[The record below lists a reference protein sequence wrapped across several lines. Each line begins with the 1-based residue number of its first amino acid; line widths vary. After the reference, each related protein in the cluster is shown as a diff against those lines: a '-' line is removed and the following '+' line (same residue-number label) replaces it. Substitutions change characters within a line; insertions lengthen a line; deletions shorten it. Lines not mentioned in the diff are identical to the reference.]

1 MTTIKNIT
9 WLDNGLWE
17 YYTQELDRILCGTV
31 GPDEHKELVAM
42 YSHYNH
48 EKKIFPIQLQ
58 EYINAYLKE
67 NSLDLSS
74 IAFEK
79 KDQYFNLILIVC
91 VRWKESRGEN
101 RTNAIGLISNLFD
114 VNAGSIF
121 KIYDECKE
129 KADEYISVMP
139 NMREI
144 SNFLDKN
151 KS

>member
-1 MTTIKNIT
+1 MNTIKNIA

-31 GPDEHKELVAM
+31 GPDEHKELAAI
-42 YSHYNH
+42 YSHYDH
-48 EKKIFPIQLQ
+48 EKKVLPIQLQ

-74 IAFEK
+74 VAFEK
-79 KDQYFNLILIVC
+79 KDQYFNLILVVC

-114 VNAGSIF
+114 VDAESIF

>member
-1 MTTIKNIT
+1 MNIIKNIA

-17 YYTQELDRILCGTV
+17 YYTEELDRILCGTV
-31 GPDEHKELVAM
+31 RPDDHKELVAI

-48 EKKIFPIQLQ
+48 EKKVLPIQLQ
-58 EYINAYLKE
+58 EYINLYLKE

-74 IAFEK
+74 EVFDK
-79 KDQYFNLILIVC
+79 KNEYFNLILIVC

-101 RTNAIGLISNLFD
+101 RTNAMGLISNLFNTD
-114 VNAGSIF
+114 AESIF
-121 KIYDECKE
+121 KIYDKYKE
-129 KADEYISVMP
+129 KADQYISVMP

>member
-1 MTTIKNIT
+1 MNTIKNIA

-31 GPDEHKELVAM
+31 GPDEHKELAAI
-42 YSHYNH
+42 YSHYDH
-48 EKKIFPIQLQ
+48 EKKVFPIQLQ

-67 NSLDLSS
+67 NSLGFSS
-74 IAFEK
+74 VAFEK

>member
-1 MTTIKNIT
+1 MNTIKNT
-9 WLDNGLWE
+9 AWLDNGLWE

-31 GPDEHKELVAM
+31 GPDEHKELVAI
-42 YSHYNH
+42 YSHYDH
-48 EKKIFPIQLQ
+48 EKKVLPIQLQ

-74 IAFEK
+74 VAFEK
-79 KDQYFNLILIVC
+79 KDQYFNLILVVC

-114 VNAGSIF
+114 VDAESIF

>member
-48 EKKIFPIQLQ
+48 EKKVLPIQLQ
-58 EYINAYLKE
+58 EYINVFLKE

-74 IAFEK
+74 VTFEK
-79 KDQYFNLILIVC
+79 KDEYFNLILVVC
-91 VRWKESRGEN
+91 VRWKESYGDN
-101 RTNAIGLISNLFD
+101 RTNAIGLIANLFN
-114 VNAGSIF
+114 VSAEAIF

-129 KADEYISVMP
+129 EADQYISIMP

-144 SNFLDKN
+144 SDFLN
-151 KS
+151 KSQS

>member
-1 MTTIKNIT
+1 MNTIKNIA

-31 GPDEHKELVAM
+31 GPDEHKELAAI
-42 YSHYNH
+42 YSHYDH
-48 EKKIFPIQLQ
+48 EKKVLPIQLQ

-114 VNAGSIF
+114 VDAGSIF

>member
-1 MTTIKNIT
+1 MNTIKNT
-9 WLDNGLWE
+9 AWLDNGLWE

-31 GPDEHKELVAM
+31 GPDEHKELAAI
-42 YSHYNH
+42 YSHYDH
-48 EKKIFPIQLQ
+48 EKKVLPIQLQ

-74 IAFEK
+74 VAFEK

-114 VNAGSIF
+114 VNAESIF

>member
-1 MTTIKNIT
+1 MNTIKNIA

-31 GPDEHKELVAM
+31 GPDEHKELVAI
-42 YSHYNH
+42 YSHYDH
-48 EKKIFPIQLQ
+48 EKKVLPIQLQ

-67 NSLDLSS
+67 NSLDFSS
-74 IAFEK
+74 VAFEK

-101 RTNAIGLISNLFD
+101 RTNAIGIISSLFD
-114 VNAGSIF
+114 VDAESIF

>member
-1 MTTIKNIT
+1 MINIHNIT

-42 YSHYNH
+42 YSHYYH

-58 EYINAYLKE
+58 EYINAYSKE
-67 NSLDLSS
+67 NSLDLS
-74 IAFEK
+74 AVTFEK
-79 KDQYFNLILIVC
+79 KDEYFNLILVVC
-91 VRWKESRGEN
+91 VRWKESFGAN
-101 RTNAIGLISNLFD
+101 RTNAIGFIANLFS
-114 VNAGSIF
+114 VNAEVIF
-121 KIYDECKE
+121 KIYDEHKE
-129 KADEYISVMP
+129 EADQYISIMP

-144 SNFLDKN
+144 ADFLNKN

>member
-1 MTTIKNIT
+1 MNTIKNIA

-31 GPDEHKELVAM
+31 GPDEHKELVAI
-42 YSHYNH
+42 YSHYDH
-48 EKKIFPIQLQ
+48 EKKVLPIQLQ

-114 VNAGSIF
+114 VDAESIF

>member
-1 MTTIKNIT
+1 MKNIT

-31 GPDEHKELVAM
+31 QSGEHQELVTI
-42 YSHYNH
+42 YSHYLH
-48 EKKIFPIQLQ
+48 EEKIIPIQLQ
-58 EYINAYLKE
+58 EYINLYLKE
-67 NSLDLSS
+67 NTLDSSLEVFD
-74 IAFEK
+74 K
-79 KDQYFNLILIVC
+79 KNEYSNLILVVC

-114 VNAGSIF
+114 VDAESIF
-121 KIYDECKE
+121 KIYDEYKE
-129 KADEYISVMP
+129 KADEYISIMP

-151 KS
+151 KN

>member
-1 MTTIKNIT
+1 MKNIT

-31 GPDEHKELVAM
+31 QSDEHQELVTI
-42 YSHYNH
+42 YSHYLH
-48 EKKIFPIQLQ
+48 EEKIIPIQLQ
-58 EYINAYLKE
+58 EYINLYLKE
-67 NSLDLSS
+67 NSLDSS
-74 IAFEK
+74 PKFFDK
-79 KDQYFNLILIVC
+79 KNEYFNLILVVC

-114 VNAGSIF
+114 VDAESIF
-121 KIYDECKE
+121 KIYDEYKE
-129 KADEYISVMP
+129 KADEYISIMP

-151 KS
+151 KN

>member
-1 MTTIKNIT
+1 MNTIKNT
-9 WLDNGLWE
+9 AWLDNGLWE

-31 GPDEHKELVAM
+31 GPDEHKELAAI
-42 YSHYNH
+42 YSHYDH
-48 EKKIFPIQLQ
+48 EKKVLPIQLQ

-74 IAFEK
+74 VAFEK
-79 KDQYFNLILIVC
+79 KDQYFNLILVVC

-114 VNAGSIF
+114 VDAGSIF

>member
-1 MTTIKNIT
+1 MNTIKNIA

-31 GPDEHKELVAM
+31 GPDEHKELVAI
-42 YSHYNH
+42 YSHYDH
-48 EKKIFPIQLQ
+48 EKKVLPIQLQ

>member
-1 MTTIKNIT
+1 MLNINNIT

-48 EKKIFPIQLQ
+48 EKKVLPIQLQ
-58 EYINAYLKE
+58 EYINIFLKE

-74 IAFEK
+74 INFDK
-79 KDQYFNLILIVC
+79 KDEYLNLILVVC
-91 VRWKESRGEN
+91 VRWKESFGVN
-101 RTNAIGLISNLFD
+101 RTNAIGLIANLFN
-114 VNAGSIF
+114 VNAEVIF
-121 KIYDECKE
+121 KIYDERKE
-129 KADEYISVMP
+129 ESDQYISIMP

-144 SNFLDKN
+144 ADFLN
-151 KS
+151 KSQN

>member
-1 MTTIKNIT
+1 MNTIKNIA

-31 GPDEHKELVAM
+31 GPDEHKELAAI
-42 YSHYNH
+42 YSHYDH
-48 EKKIFPIQLQ
+48 EKKVLPIQLQ

-114 VNAGSIF
+114 VDAESIF

>member
-1 MTTIKNIT
+1 MNTIKNIA

-31 GPDEHKELVAM
+31 GPDEHKELVAI
-42 YSHYNH
+42 YSHYDH
-48 EKKIFPIQLQ
+48 EKKVLPIQLQ

-74 IAFEK
+74 VAFEK
-79 KDQYFNLILIVC
+79 KDQYFNLILVVC

-114 VNAGSIF
+114 VDAESIF

>member
-1 MTTIKNIT
+1 MNTIKNIA

-31 GPDEHKELVAM
+31 GPDEHKELVEI
-42 YSHYNH
+42 YSHYDH
-48 EKKIFPIQLQ
+48 EKKVFPIQLQ

-67 NSLDLSS
+67 NSLDFSS
-74 IAFEK
+74 VAFEK

-114 VNAGSIF
+114 VDAESIF

>member
-1 MTTIKNIT
+1 MKNIA

-31 GPDEHKELVAM
+31 ESDEHKELVSI
-42 YSHYNH
+42 YSHYLH
-48 EKKIFPIQLQ
+48 EEKIIPIQLQ
-58 EYINAYLKE
+58 EYINLYLKE
-67 NSLDLSS
+67 NTLDSSLEVFD
-74 IAFEK
+74 K
-79 KDQYFNLILIVC
+79 KNEYFNLILVVC

-114 VNAGSIF
+114 VDAESIF
-121 KIYDECKE
+121 KIYDEHKE

>member
-1 MTTIKNIT
+1 MKTIKNIT

-31 GPDEHKELVAM
+31 GPDEHKELVAI
-42 YSHYNH
+42 YSHYDH
-48 EKKIFPIQLQ
+48 EKKVLPIQLQ

-74 IAFEK
+74 VAFEK
-79 KDQYFNLILIVC
+79 KDQYFNLILVVC

-114 VNAGSIF
+114 VDAESIF

>member
-1 MTTIKNIT
+1 MNTIKNT
-9 WLDNGLWE
+9 AWLDNGLWE

-31 GPDEHKELVAM
+31 GPDEHKELAAI
-42 YSHYNH
+42 YSHYDH
-48 EKKIFPIQLQ
+48 EKKVLPIQLQ

-74 IAFEK
+74 VAFEK
-79 KDQYFNLILIVC
+79 KDQYFNLILVVC

-114 VNAGSIF
+114 VDAESIF
-121 KIYDECKE
+121 KIYDGCKE

>member
-1 MTTIKNIT
+1 MLNINNIT

-31 GPDEHKELVAM
+31 GPNEHKELVAM
-42 YSHYNH
+42 YSHYDH
-48 EKKIFPIQLQ
+48 EKKVFPIQLQ

-67 NSLDLSS
+67 NSLDFSS
-74 IAFEK
+74 VAFEK
-79 KDQYFNLILIVC
+79 KDQYFNLILVVC

-129 KADEYISVMP
+129 KADEYISIMP

-151 KS
+151 KN